1 MLCRKL
7 SDKDHGLQLFWKSL
21 IFPGF
26 VTKNSR
32 LKWFSTC
39 RSFPDLFLQVCLSP
53 SSMTDSQTD
62 VSVTGV
68 TVYSLGGDVLLEPS
82 KVFSIADLAD
92 ESARKLNA
100 KKCRMVSTNGRIISE
115 LCHLT
120 DHERLT
126 AVAQNVSPLLQL
138 VGLQNAQGDPVDG
151 TVALEQLEQIALEVA
166 TTLAHIACWFGS
178 PQHLAGHPSIP
189 WKFGNVL
196 PAPPCFN
203 DEMHLRI
210 HPSTPVVH
218 LGALVKIFV
227 AEPWKSPGFQTQ
239 TFRATRE
246 LTVDDIIKIRSAH
259 QEECNKHKSHESH
272 KSKLLETAGDA
283 LAIMRLVR
291 YTTEEVVFELGHRA
305 YKLGD
310 DLWRWSSRDHGDQVV
325 IVRMDLFPFFI
336 LFRRGCVSSLREMN
350 RPVNLGHGNLS
361 MQKMHA
367 TTKC

>member
-1 MLCRKL
+1 
-7 SDKDHGLQLFWKSL
+7 
-21 IFPGF
+21 
-26 VTKNSR
+26 
-32 LKWFSTC
+32 
-39 RSFPDLFLQVCLSP
+39 
-53 SSMTDSQTD
+53 MTDSQTD

-151 TVALEQLEQIALEVA
+151 TVASVALEQLEQIALEVA

-218 LGALVKIFV
+218 LGALVKISV
-227 AEPWKSPGFQTQ
+227 AEAWKSAAFQTQ

-259 QEECNKHKSHESH
+259 QEECNKHKS
-272 KSKLLETAGDA
+272 KLLETHPGTDA
-283 LAIMRLVR
+283 LLAIMRLVR

-310 DLWRWSSRDHGDQVV
+310 DL
-325 IVRMDLFPFFI
+325 
-336 LFRRGCVSSLREMN
+336 
-350 RPVNLGHGNLS
+350 
-361 MQKMHA
+361 
-367 TTKC
+367 